1 MVSRTCWGAEAVKVA
16 NFSCARGPGVTLVGP
31 LGLGVAYGFPGP
43 SSCVP
48 HSPSPSFL
56 ALCFIGRGC
65 TWERQE
71 SIALLFFLFLPF
83 LLLTPD
89 VLPVLFNLVT

>member
-1 MVSRTCWGAEAVKVA
+1 MKVA
-16 NFSCARGPGVTLVGP
+16 NFSCACGPGVAMVGP

-48 HSPSPSFL
+48 HSPSPSCL

-65 TWERQE
+65 TWEWQE
-71 SIALLFFLFLPF
+71 SFALPFSLFFPF

-89 VLPVLFNLVT
+89 VLPVLSNLVT